1 MAISPSFVKSVSDKF
16 VFMVVPIAPLH
27 GTAAMSF
34 MKLVPAQVHGVSK
47 MITFLPNA
55 IETSFMVL
63 VLDQTL
69 MPLIMKGITH

>member
-1 MAISPSFVKSVSDKF
+1 
-16 VFMVVPIAPLH
+16 MVVPIAALH

-34 MKLVPAQVHGVSK
+34 MELVPAQVHRVSK

-55 IETSFMVL
+55 IETSFMVI

>member
-1 MAISPSFVKSVSDKF
+1 MAISPDFVKSVSDNF

-34 MKLVPAQVHGVSK
+34 MELVPAQVHGVSR
-47 MITFLPNA
+47 MIIFLPNA

-63 VLDQTL
+63 VHDQTL
-69 MPLIMKGITH
+69 IPSIMKGITH